1 MTGFERSFGYAAE
14 ASGEAPG
21 RVNMLGEH
29 TDYNDGFVLP
39 TVIPQSTRAFVAQSR
54 DAVDRVVSAQLG
66 PGDGAAF
73 EAYVMG
79 CLAVLR
85 EAGHAAPPVSVYI
98 DSDVPIGAGLS
109 SSAALE
115 VATLRALRTRFAL
128 PVDDVEIA
136 RLAQRAEIRY
146 ALVNCGIMDQMAAS
160 IGVAGHMLFLDT
172 RSLARSLLPIPAGSE
187 ILVLDCGTPRSLA
200 ASAFNLRRR
209 ECELAAQALGA
220 PSLREVDDLERVAR
234 LPAPLDRR
242 ARHVVTEN
250 RRVLMAAHRSAP
262 EFGQLM
268 NASHASLRD
277 DFEVSVPPLD
287 VLVQC
292 LQEHSQ
298 VFGARLTGAGFGG
311 ACVALVRSGA
321 QSEVAQDVLRRYAS
335 LGHRGARIV

>member
-1 MTGFERSFGYAAE
+1 VAIG
-14 ASGEAPG
+14 G
-21 RVNMLGEH
+21 RGTLYGAVVG
-29 TDYNDGFVLP
+29 
-39 TVIPQSTRAFVAQSR
+39 AF
-54 DAVDRVVSAQLG
+54 
-66 PGDGAAF
+66 
-73 EAYVMG
+73 
-79 CLAVLR
+79 
-85 EAGHAAPPVSVYI
+85 
-98 DSDVPIGAGLS
+98 
-109 SSAALE
+109 
-115 VATLRALRTRFAL
+115 
-128 PVDDVEIA
+128 
-136 RLAQRAEIRY
+136 
-146 ALVNCGIMDQMAAS
+146 LVN
-160 IGVAGHMLFLDT
+160 F
-172 RSLARSLLPIPAGSE
+172 ARTYF
-187 ILVLDCGTPRSLA
+187 GTPRALA

-292 LQEHSQ
+292 LQEHRQ

-321 QSEVAQDVLRRYAS
+321 QLRWRRTCCAGTPPWVTGAHAS
-335 LGHRGARIV
+335 FSFGEFTSGPSRPATRPATSLQPLLHRSRVSGFDPLRPATTGSHESSGQRFRSAR